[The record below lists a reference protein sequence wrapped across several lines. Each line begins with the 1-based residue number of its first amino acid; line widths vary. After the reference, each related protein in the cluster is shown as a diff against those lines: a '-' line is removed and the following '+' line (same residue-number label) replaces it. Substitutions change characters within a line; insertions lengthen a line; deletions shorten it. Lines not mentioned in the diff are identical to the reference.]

1 MTEII
6 DDLARASGNANGLH
20 VTKKLMS
27 LTLKPEY
34 KKFQPEIVKQVIK
47 NSIEMSQ
54 NPYGNYAVQIVLDNY
69 SREGILGIIESLKGK
84 VPQLSSTKYS
94 SNVIEKCME
103 KADDKLRDQ
112 IIYEIVN
119 ADSLIGLMKNK
130 FGNFVIQKA
139 LSLSTLQIKEEL
151 VARLQ
156 QNIPLLSSKKLKAT
170 WIKTLE
176 DMKNENI

>member
-6 DDLARASGNANGLH
+6 EDLARASGNANGLH

-34 KKFQPEIVKQVIK
+34 KKFQAEIVKQVIK

-69 SREGILGIIESLKGK
+69 SQESVIGIIEALKEK
-84 VPQLSSTKYS
+84 APQLSGAKYS

-103 KADDKLRDQ
+103 KAGDKLKDE
-112 IIYEIVN
+112 IIYEIAN

-139 LSLSTLQIKEEL
+139 LSLGSPKMREEL
-151 VARLQ
+151 VRRLQ
-156 QNIPLLSSKKLKAT
+156 QNVPLLSSKKLKAS
-170 WIKTLE
+170 WAKTLE
-176 DMKNENI
+176 DLKNGNI

>member
-6 DDLARASGNANGLH
+6 EDLPRASGNANGLH

-34 KKFQPEIVKQVIK
+34 KKFQTEVVKQVIK
-47 NSIEMSQ
+47 SSIEMSQ

-69 SREGILGIIESLKGK
+69 SQEDILGIIESLKGK

-103 KADDKLRDQ
+103 KADDRLKDEVVSEL
-112 IIYEIVN
+112 VK
-119 ADSLIGLMKNK
+119 ADNLIGLMKNK

-139 LSLSTLQIKEEL
+139 LSLSSPKVKEEL
-151 VARLQ
+151 IGRLQ
-156 QNIPLLSSKKLKAT
+156 QNVPLLSSKKLKAS
-170 WIKTLE
+170 WVKTLE
-176 DMKNENI
+176 DLKNEEL